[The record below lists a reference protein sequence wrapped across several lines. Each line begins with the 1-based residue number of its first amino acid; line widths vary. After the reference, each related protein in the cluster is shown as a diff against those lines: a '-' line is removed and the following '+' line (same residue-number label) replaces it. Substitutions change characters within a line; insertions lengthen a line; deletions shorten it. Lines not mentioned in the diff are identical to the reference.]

1 MAIQVLVVTG
11 SWERR
16 MLLAAFIRAFSLVL
30 QVTGVLRLGT
40 VDLNP

>member
-1 MAIQVLVVTG
+1 MAVQVLVVTG

-16 MLLAAFIRAFSLVL
+16 MRLAAFIRAFFLVL
-30 QVTGVLRLGT
+30 RVTGLLRLGT